1 MNEDEYY
8 YNNEPLQLS
17 YNNTYTPPEKI
28 EIVLQIEN
36 DFNSGMLSAN
46 QMCWI
51 VNNLK
56 FGAWTVQN
64 IIDKMMFN
72 NKIKVNPITLD
83 NRTFKKKPMP
93 FDL

>member
-1 MNEDEYY
+1 MSEEEYY

-17 YNNTYTPPEKI
+17 YRNTYTADQKI

-36 DFNSGMLSAN
+36 DFKSGMLTAE
-46 QMCWI
+46 QMRFI

-72 NKIKVNPITLD
+72 NKIKINPITLD
-83 NRTFKKKPMP
+83 NRTFKKKPTP

>member
-1 MNEDEYY
+1 MSEEEYH
-8 YNNEPLQLS
+8 YNGEPLQLS
-17 YNNTYTPPEKI
+17 YRNTYTPQDKI
-28 EIVLQIEN
+28 EIVLKIEN
-36 DFNSGMLSAN
+36 DFNSGMLSAE
-46 QMCWI
+46 QMRWI

-72 NKIKVNPITLD
+72 NKIKINPITLD
-83 NRTFKKKPMP
+83 NRTFKKKPTP

>member
-1 MNEDEYY
+1 MNDDEYY

-17 YNNTYTPPEKI
+17 YRNTYTPQDKI

-46 QMCWI
+46 QMRWI
-51 VNNLK
+51 INNKK
-56 FGAWTVQN
+56 FGSFSVQR
-64 IIDKMMFN
+64 IIDKLMFE
-72 NKIKVNPITLD
+72 NKIKLNPVTLD
-83 NRTFKKKPMP
+83 DRTFKKKPTP

>member
-1 MNEDEYY
+1 MSEEEYY

-17 YNNTYTPPEKI
+17 YKNTYTADQKI
-28 EIVLQIEN
+28 EIVLQLQN
-36 DFNSGMLSAN
+36 DFSSGMLSAN
-46 QMCWI
+46 QMRWI

-72 NKIKVNPITLD
+72 NKIKINPITLD
-83 NRTFKKKPMP
+83 DRTFKKKPTP

>member
-1 MNEDEYY
+1 MSEEEYH
-8 YNNEPLQLS
+8 YNGEPLQLS
-17 YNNTYTPPEKI
+17 YRNTYTPPEKI

-36 DFNSGMLSAN
+36 DFKSGMLSAN
-46 QMCWI
+46 QMRWI

-56 FGAWTVQN
+56 FGSWTVQN

-72 NKIKVNPITLD
+72 NKIKINPITLD
-83 NRTFKKKPMP
+83 NRTFKKKPTP

>member
-1 MNEDEYY
+1 MNEDIYY

-17 YNNTYTPPEKI
+17 YKNTYTADQKI

-36 DFNSGMLSAN
+36 DFKSGMLTAEH
-46 QMCWI
+46 MRYI

-56 FGAWTVQN
+56 FGSWTVQN

-72 NKIKVNPITLD
+72 NKIKINPITLD
-83 NRTFKKKPMP
+83 NRTFKNKPTP

>member
-17 YNNTYTPPEKI
+17 YKNTYTADQKI

-36 DFNSGMLSAN
+36 DFKSGMLSAN
-46 QMCWI
+46 QMRYI

-56 FGAWTVQN
+56 FGSWTVQN

-72 NKIKVNPITLD
+72 NKIKINPITLD
-83 NRTFKKKPMP
+83 NRTFKKKPTP

>member
-17 YNNTYTPPEKI
+17 YKNTYTPPEKI
-28 EIVLQIEN
+28 EIVLQITN
-36 DFNSGMLSAN
+36 DFNSGMLSAE
-46 QMCWI
+46 QMRWI

-72 NKIKVNPITLD
+72 NKIKINPITLD
-83 NRTFKKKPMP
+83 NRTFNKKPTP

>member
-17 YNNTYTPPEKI
+17 YKNTYTADQKI

-36 DFNSGMLSAN
+36 DFKSGMLTAE
-46 QMCWI
+46 QMRYI

-72 NKIKVNPITLD
+72 NKIKINPITLD
-83 NRTFKKKPMP
+83 NRTFKKKPTP

>member
-17 YNNTYTPPEKI
+17 YKNTYTPPEKI
-28 EIVLQIEN
+28 EIVLQIES

-46 QMCWI
+46 QMRWI
-51 VNNLK
+51 INNKK
-56 FGAWTVQN
+56 FGSFTIQR
-64 IIDKMMFN
+64 IIDKLMFE
-72 NKIKVNPITLD
+72 NKIKLNPITLD
-83 NRTFKKKPMP
+83 DRTFSKKPMP

>member
-1 MNEDEYY
+1 MSEEEYY

-17 YNNTYTPPEKI
+17 YRNTYTPQDKI
-28 EIVLQIEN
+28 EIVLKIEN
-36 DFNSGMLSAN
+36 DFNSGMLSAE
-46 QMCWI
+46 QMRWI

-72 NKIKVNPITLD
+72 NKIKINPITLD
-83 NRTFKKKPMP
+83 NRTFKKKPTP

>member
-17 YNNTYTPPEKI
+17 YKNTYTADQKI

-36 DFNSGMLSAN
+36 DFKSGMLSAN
-46 QMCWI
+46 QMRYI

-56 FGAWTVQN
+56 FGSWTVQN

-72 NKIKVNPITLD
+72 NKIKINPITLD
-83 NRTFKKKPMP
+83 DRTFKKKPTP

>member
-17 YNNTYTPPEKI
+17 YKNTYTPPEKI

-36 DFNSGMLSAN
+36 DFNSGMLSAD
-46 QMCWI
+46 QMRWI
-51 VNNLK
+51 VLNAK
-56 FGAWTVQN
+56 FGSFTIMR
-64 IIDKMMFN
+64 IIDNLMFN

-83 NRTFKKKPMP
+83 DRTFKKKPMP

>member
-1 MNEDEYY
+1 MIEEEYY

-17 YNNTYTPPEKI
+17 YRNTYTPQDKI
-28 EIVLQIEN
+28 EIVLKIEN
-36 DFNSGMLSAN
+36 DFTSGMLSAE
-46 QMCWI
+46 QMRWI

-72 NKIKVNPITLD
+72 NKIKINPITLD
-83 NRTFKKKPMP
+83 NRTFKKKPTP